1 MRVEDPAALRF
12 ILQDDIYLLQGDKA
26 SIAQAPATSVA
37 DVSEPVFEKEG
48 QMPSLAAPTLPPADT
63 VTTTP
68 PQPPTTAAAPGTI
81 SPALQITV
89 TQTPDT
95 QFNYMG
101 GNKKQFLIITHYPTE
116 DFIAADH
123 LAALQNILKRKDYDI
138 DDVAILNIAKAT
150 VTTVT
155 DIVTY
160 FKPEKLLILGE
171 AAVPAGMGMPPVN
184 QYKKMKN
191 GVFLR
196 SFSFDEM
203 MSSTDNKKVFWE
215 QMKNL

>member
-1 MRVEDPAALRF
+1 MRSENPAALRF
-12 ILQDDIYLLQGDKA
+12 ILEDDIYLLQSDKA
-26 SIAQAPATSVA
+26 AINQTPVTPVEISAPAVI
-37 DVSEPVFEKEG
+37 
-48 QMPSLAAPTLPPADT
+48 PSAPAAATATLPETAA
-63 VTTTP
+63 
-68 PQPPTTAAAPGTI
+68 TAAATLPNT
-81 SPALQITV
+81 PEVTV
-89 TQTPDT
+89 TGTPAV

-101 GNKKQFLIITHYPTE
+101 SNKKRFLIITHYPTE
-116 DFIAADH
+116 NFIAADH
-123 LAALQNILKRKDYDI
+123 LAALQNILKRLAYEI
-138 DDVAILNIAKAT
+138 DDVAILNLAKAAI
-150 VTTVT
+150 TTVT
-155 DIVTY
+155 DIVAY

-171 AAVPAGMGMPPVN
+171 AAVPAGMGVPPVN

>member
-1 MRVEDPAALRF
+1 VRAENPVALRF
-12 ILQDDIYLLQGDKA
+12 ILQDDVYLLQGDKA
-26 SIAQAPATSVA
+26 SIIQIPVTPVA
-37 DVSEPVFEKEG
+37 DVPQSAADVLPDPIAVEPVLTEPVVQPVVVEI
-48 QMPSLAAPTLPPADT
+48 PVLTEP
-63 VTTTP
+63 VTATP
-68 PQPPTTAAAPGTI
+68 
-81 SPALQITV
+81 QITV
-89 TQTPDT
+89 TETLAE
-95 QFNYMG
+95 QFNYLG
-101 GNKKQFLIITHYPTE
+101 GNKKQFLIITHYLNE
-116 DFIAADH
+116 EHIAADH
-123 LAALQNILKRKDYDI
+123 LTALQNILKRKDYEI

-155 DIVTY
+155 DIVSY

-171 AAVPAGMGMPPVN
+171 AAVPAGMGVPPVN